1 MRKKYIVMGY
11 IYIFYVI
18 SKKALFFIKRANLVI
33 RLIRSRIRVK
43 NSNFFY
49 AREVN
54 EEQR

>member
-1 MRKKYIVMGY
+1 MGY

-18 SKKALFFIKRANLVI
+18 SKKELLFITCANLVI

-43 NSNFFY
+43 NSNFFH

-54 EEQR
+54 KEQR